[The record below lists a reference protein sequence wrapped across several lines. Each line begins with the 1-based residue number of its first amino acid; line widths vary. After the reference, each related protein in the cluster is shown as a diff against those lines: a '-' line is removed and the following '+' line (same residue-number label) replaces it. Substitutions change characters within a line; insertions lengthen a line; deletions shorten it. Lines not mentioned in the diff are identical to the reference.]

1 MARYKVLRSVA
12 HNLGH
17 SYLSLVNWAEGDYV
31 VEHLYQRAREAGEP
45 VVRVDV
51 LRGTIAPDAFAT
63 PVLLASAE
71 RLRAWFGPLVQSQ
84 GAALDMV
91 SAARL
96 EVTFDL
102 ARPGYS
108 RHVPGLEL
116 AVYACVVEILD
127 DRGRR
132 HVATVP
138 EWWRT

>member
-1 MARYKVLRSVA
+1 M
-12 HNLGH
+12 
-17 SYLSLVNWAEGDYV
+17 
-31 VEHLYQRAREAGEP
+31 
-45 VVRVDV
+45 RVDV

-63 PVLLASAE
+63 LVLLASAE
-71 RLRAWFGPLVQSQ
+71 RRRAWLGPLVKGQ

-96 EVTFDL
+96 EVTFDP
-102 ARPGYS
+102 ARSGYS

-127 DRGRR
+127 DHGKR